1 MKILARL
8 LGLSAVHTNSLD
20 DFFFFFYVWIVFNT
34 FSYCFCLKYMIVDT
48 IIAVLGQTALVE
60 QSDHGLECLITSLTE
75 CARFHFLM

>member
-1 MKILARL
+1 
-8 LGLSAVHTNSLD
+8 
-20 DFFFFFYVWIVFNT
+20 
-34 FSYCFCLKYMIVDT
+34 MIVDT

>member
-8 LGLSAVHTNSLD
+8 LGLSAVHANLLD
-20 DFFFFFYVWIVFNT
+20 DFFYVWIVFNT
-34 FSYCFCLKYMIVDT
+34 CSYCFCLKYMIVDT